1 MQLININGINKYIKW
16 FAIYLAAAGLYSYT
30 AFILEESFQTVMFGS
45 WVSQDA
51 QRWDL
56 VQKGADL
63 MEKINKTL
71 KIINYCFGWIQPLAF
86 ISYRAYAT
94 AADYYIESLHA
105 KALAN
110 APELYVGRT
119 VTVVFSPQR
128 SERTE
133 DGQRWRLVNG
143 RTRVEV
149 DQLPKNGQVT
159 KTGKVSIE
167 GNLVVIR

>member
-1 MQLININGINKYIKW
+1 MQIIEKFKAFFKI
-16 FAIYLAAAGLYSYT
+16 FAMYLAVAGLVTFSN
-30 AFILEESFQTVMFGS
+30 FILEEAFQTTMFGS
-45 WVSQDA
+45 WPAQDA

-63 MEKINKTL
+63 MGKINKTL
-71 KIINYCFGWIQPLAF
+71 KIVNYCFGWIQPLAF
-86 ISYRAYAT
+86 ISYRAYT
-94 AADYYIESLHA
+94 VSADYYIEALHA

-149 DQLPKNGQVT
+149 DQLPKNGPVT

-167 GNLVVIR
+167 GNLVVIK